1 MIGLEVA
8 LFILATAFVVI
19 SFFIVDNKE
28 KSVAERTHDALG
40 ADAFEQLRTDL
51 MEDANKKADLIFHET
66 EDKLENLSNDKIMA
80 VGEYSD
86 QILEKI
92 NGNHEEV
99 VFLYKM
105 LTEKEEELKSTV
117 QKIDNTR
124 VECEKMLLEMEE
136 KREKEQALLES
147 SALTAVPAASG
158 IAILEARN
166 AANSTAKPA
175 KSPTA
180 RTKSAESAAKTAKKK
195 TVRQPKPASVE
206 EESAPDAD
214 NLDTGMLSRND
225 RIIELYKERKS
236 VMEISKMLGMGQGE
250 VRLIIDLYCK

>member
-136 KREKEQALLES
+136 KREKESVFPES
-147 SALTAVPAASG
+147 TAPIAVPASSG

-166 AANSTAKPA
+166 AANSTAKAA
-175 KSPTA
+175 KSA
-180 RTKSAESAAKTAKKK
+180 AAKTKHTESTAKTVKKK
-195 TVRQPKPASVE
+195 PAKQPKIEPAEDEPS
-206 EESAPDAD
+206 PDAD